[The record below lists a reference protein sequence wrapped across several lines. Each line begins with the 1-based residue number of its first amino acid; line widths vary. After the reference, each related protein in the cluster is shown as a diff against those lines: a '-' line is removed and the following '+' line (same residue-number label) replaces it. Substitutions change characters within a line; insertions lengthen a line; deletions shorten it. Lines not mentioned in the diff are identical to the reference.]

1 MNKKEINNLIDPFDP
16 IDPFDSI
23 FEWLDCIRN
32 FVQLPNIDL
41 NLEKNRNEIVEMVE
55 NIIEEIEELY

>member
-1 MNKKEINNLIDPFDP
+1 MNKEKNNYL
-16 IDPFDSI
+16 DPFDSI

-32 FVQLPNIDL
+32 FVKLPNIDL
-41 NLEKNRNEIVEMVE
+41 NLEKNRNEIVEMIE